1 MMQLADENGLEFL
14 DINLKIVKG
23 KINIEL
29 YSKRTNSFTYVLP
42 SICQPYKNKRNV
54 PKGIA
59 LRHICETDEKY
70 NQRSTEYQNYLIGR
84 E

>member
-42 SICQPYKNKRNV
+42 SIC
-54 PKGIA
+54 
-59 LRHICETDEKY
+59 
-70 NQRSTEYQNYLIGR
+70 
-84 E
+84 